1 MENEIIEKKKLG
13 RPKKI
18 TEKKFRIAVQ
28 NSNGM
33 KAEIARRLNC
43 NWFTVN
49 NYVKNNP
56 FAQKL
61 LNDEAEVVLD
71 LAENVVIN
79 AIKNGDERVAEWY
92 LSKKGKSRGYADSVG
107 IQVKGNGNTQG
118 TEDTIIIDANT
129 RNIIDRI
136 KADTMENP
144 PVPKKIKKLVPAEYN
159 EE

>member
-61 LNDEAEVVLD
+61 LDDEAEVVLD

-118 TEDTIIIDANT
+118 TEDTIIIDVNT

-136 KADTMENP
+136 KADAMENP
-144 PVPKKIKKLVPAEYN
+144 PVPRKIKKLVPNEYN

>member
-1 MENEIIEKKKLG
+1 M
-13 RPKKI
+13 
-18 TEKKFRIAVQ
+18 
-28 NSNGM
+28 
-33 KAEIARRLNC
+33 
-43 NWFTVN
+43 
-49 NYVKNNP
+49 KNNP

-61 LNDEAEVVLD
+61 LEDEAEVVLD

-92 LSKKGKSRGYADSVG
+92 LSKKGKSRGYADSMG

-129 RNIIDRI
+129 RNIIDKI
-136 KADTMENP
+136 KQDTINNP
-144 PVPKKIKKLVPAEYN
+144 PVPRKIKKLVPAEYN